1 MQIFLL
7 AVGTRMPAWV
17 KQGYDEYAQRMPPHC
32 KIILK
37 EIMPEK
43 RGKNVKASD
52 LQQREAEKIRQAL
65 PPKCHLV
72 ALDGL
77 GKIWSTEKLAE
88 RLEDWMMQ
96 GPDVALIIGGPDGLT
111 QELIASANEHWSL
124 SNLTFPHPMVRVI
137 VAEQLD
143 RAWTITENHPYHRAG

>member
-1 MQIFLL
+1 VQIHLL
-7 AVGTRMPAWV
+7 AVGNKMPAWV
-17 KQGYDEYAQRMPPHC
+17 KQGYEEYANRMPPHC
-32 KIILK
+32 RLILK
-37 EIMPEK
+37 EIPPEK
-43 RGKNVKASD
+43 RGKNVNASD
-52 LQQREAEKIRQAL
+52 IQQKEADKIRQAL
-65 PPKCHLV
+65 PPNCRIV

-96 GPDVALIIGGPDGLT
+96 GPDIALIIGGPDGLT
-111 QELIASANEHWSL
+111 RDFIKQVDEHWSL

-137 VAEQLD
+137 VAEQLY

>member
-1 MQIFLL
+1 M
-7 AVGTRMPAWV
+7 
-17 KQGYDEYAQRMPPHC
+17 
-32 KIILK
+32 
-37 EIMPEK
+37 
-43 RGKNVKASD
+43 
-52 LQQREAEKIRQAL
+52 
-65 PPKCHLV
+65 
-72 ALDGL
+72 ALDGG

-111 QELIASANEHWSL
+111 KDLIGAAHEHWSL

-137 VAEQLD
+137 VAEQLY

>member
-1 MQIFLL
+1 MQIHLL
-7 AVGTRMPAWV
+7 AVGNKMPAWV
-17 KQGYDEYAQRMPPHC
+17 KQGYEEYASRMPPHC
-32 KIILK
+32 RVILK
-37 EIMPEK
+37 EIPPEK
-43 RGKNVKASD
+43 RGKNVNASD
-52 LQQREAEKIRQAL
+52 IQQKEAEKIRQAL
-65 PPKCHLV
+65 PANCRIV

-96 GPDVALIIGGPDGLT
+96 GPDIALIIGGPDGLT
-111 QELIASANEHWSL
+111 RDFIKQVDEHWSL

-137 VAEQLD
+137 VAEQLY

>member
-1 MQIFLL
+1 MQIHLL
-7 AVGTRMPAWV
+7 AVGNKMPAWV
-17 KQGYDEYAQRMPPHC
+17 KQGYEEYANRMPPHC
-32 KIILK
+32 RVILK
-37 EIMPEK
+37 EIVPEK
-43 RGKNVKASD
+43 RGKNTNASE
-52 LQQREAEKIRQAL
+52 LQQREAEKIRQAI
-65 PPKCHLV
+65 PAGCRIV

-88 RLEDWMMQ
+88 RLEGWMMQ

-111 QELIASANEHWSL
+111 RELIRQVDEHWSL

-137 VAEQLD
+137 VAEQLY

>member
-7 AVGTRMPAWV
+7 AVGNKMPAWV
-17 KQGYDEYAQRMPPHC
+17 KQGYEEYANRMPPHC
-32 KIILK
+32 RLILK
-37 EIMPEK
+37 EIPPEK
-43 RGKNVKASD
+43 RGKNINAQDIQEK
-52 LQQREAEKIRQAL
+52 EANRIRQAL
-65 PPKCHLV
+65 PANCRIV

-96 GPDVALIIGGPDGLT
+96 GPDIALIIGGPDGLT
-111 QELIASANEHWSL
+111 RDFIKQVDEHWSL

-137 VAEQLD
+137 VAEQLY

>member
-7 AVGTRMPAWV
+7 AVGNKMPAWV
-17 KQGYDEYAQRMPPHC
+17 KQAYDEYANRMPSHC
-32 KIILK
+32 KLVLK
-37 EIMPEK
+37 EIPPEK
-43 RGKNVKASD
+43 RGKHSKAREI
-52 LQQREAEKIRQAL
+52 QEKEAEKIRQAL
-65 PPKCHLV
+65 PANCRIV

-77 GKIWSTEKLAE
+77 GKIWSTEQLAE

-111 QELIASANEHWSL
+111 REFIQQVDEHWSL

-137 VAEQLD
+137 VAEQLY